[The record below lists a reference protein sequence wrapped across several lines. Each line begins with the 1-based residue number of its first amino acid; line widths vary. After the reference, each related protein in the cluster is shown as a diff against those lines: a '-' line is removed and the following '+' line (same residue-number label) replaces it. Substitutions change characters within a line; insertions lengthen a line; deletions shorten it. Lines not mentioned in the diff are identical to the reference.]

1 MICTFAAKLNG
12 CKMNK
17 DKYVFAQLLEY
28 LDYDKFRHLVDKYDG
43 NRYVKH
49 LTCWNQLLA
58 LMFGQLGNRESLR
71 DVIVALEAHRSKCF
85 HLGLGRKPIAK
96 TTLATANQNRDYRIF
111 EEFAFYMMAQAR
123 EKRSADIF
131 KLGGQVYAFDSTT
144 IPLCLSVFWWAK
156 FRKKKGGV
164 KAHVLYDLEAQVPAF
179 YHITTASVYDS
190 KAMPEIPYETGAYY
204 VFDRGYNNFG
214 ELYRIQRMESFFVVR
229 AKSNLQY
236 RCVKWKRRLPK
247 NILTD
252 AEIELTVY
260 KSRKDYPENLRLVR
274 YYDEEQDREFM
285 FLANA
290 MDLTAQQIADLYKNR
305 WQIELFFKWLKQH
318 LKIKKFWGTTEN
330 AVRIQISAAIT
341 AYCLVAIIQ
350 HDMQLKRST
359 YEVLQILSM
368 SLTDKTPLRE
378 LFDKTYSNDVKE
390 QSGPL
395 IPGLFD

>member
-1 MICTFAAKLNG
+1 MF
-12 CKMNK
+12 
-17 DKYVFAQLLEY
+17 Q
-28 LDYDKFRHLVDKYDG
+28 DKFVFSQLTSFLDRNHFNYLVRKYGGDK
-43 NRYVKH
+43 YVKH

-58 LMFGQLGNRESLR
+58 LMFGQLCNRESLR

-111 EEFAFYMMAQAR
+111 EEFAFYIMTQAR
-123 EKRSADIF
+123 EKRATDIF
-131 KLGGQVYAFDSTT
+131 KLGGKVYAFDSTT

-156 FRKKKGGV
+156 FRKKKGGI

-179 YHITTASVYDS
+179 YHITTASVNDS
-190 KAMPEIPYETGAYY
+190 KAMQEIPYETDAYY
-204 VFDRGYNNFG
+204 IFDRGYNNFK
-214 ELYRIQRMESFFVVR
+214 ELCRILRMESFFVVR

-236 RCVKWKRRLPK
+236 KCVRWKRRLPK

-252 AEIELTVY
+252 AEIELTVC

-285 FLANA
+285 FLTNA
-290 MDLTAQQIADLYKNR
+290 MDLTAQQVADLYKNR

-341 AYCLVAIIQ
+341 AYCLVAILQ

>member
-1 MICTFAAKLNG
+1 
-12 CKMNK
+12 MNK
-17 DKYVFAQLLEY
+17 DKYVFAQLIEFLNN
-28 LDYDKFRHLVDKYDG
+28 DKFRRLVDKYDG
-43 NRYVKH
+43 NKYVNH

-58 LMFGQLGNRESLR
+58 LMFGQLSNRESLR
-71 DVIVALEAHRSKCF
+71 DVIVAIEVHRSKCF

-111 EEFAFYMMAQAR
+111 EEFAFYMMSQAR
-123 EKRSADIF
+123 EKRAESIF
-131 KLGGQVYAFDSTT
+131 KLGGKVYAFDSTT

-179 YHITTASVYDS
+179 YHITTASVHDS
-190 KAMPEIPYETGAYY
+190 KAMKAIPYETDAYY
-204 VFDRGYNNFG
+204 IFDRGYNNFK

-229 AKSNLQY
+229 AKTNLQY

-252 AEIELTVY
+252 AKIELTVY
-260 KSRKDYPENLRLVR
+260 KSVKDYPEHLRLVR
-274 YYDEEQDREFM
+274 FYDEGQDREFM
-285 FLANA
+285 FLTNA
-290 MDLTAQQIADLYKNR
+290 MDLTAQQVADLYKNR
-305 WQIELFFKWLKQH
+305 WQIELFFTWLKQH

-341 AYCLVAIIQ
+341 AYCLVAIVQ
-350 HDMQLKRST
+350 HDRKLKRST

-368 SLTDKTPLRE
+368 SLTDKTPLGE
-378 LFDKTYSNDVKE
+378 LFDKTYSNDFKE

>member
-1 MICTFAAKLNG
+1 
-12 CKMNK
+12 MNK

-58 LMFGQLGNRESLR
+58 LMFGQLSNRESLR
-71 DVIVALEAHRSKCF
+71 DVIVALEAHQSKCF

-96 TTLATANQNRDYRIF
+96 TTLATANQNRDFRIF
-111 EEFAFYMMAQAR
+111 EEFAFYMMTQAR
-123 EKRSADIF
+123 EKRATDIF
-131 KLGGQVYAFDSTT
+131 KLGGKVYAFDSTT

-190 KAMPEIPYETGAYY
+190 KAMLEIPYETGAYY

-236 RCVKWKRRLPK
+236 RCVRWKRRMPK

-285 FLANA
+285 FLTNA

-341 AYCLVAIIQ
+341 AYCLVAIVQ

-359 YEVLQILSM
+359 YEVLQILSI

-390 QSGPL
+390 QLGPL
-395 IPGLFD
+395 IPGLID

>member
-1 MICTFAAKLNG
+1 
-12 CKMNK
+12 MNK

-58 LMFGQLGNRESLR
+58 LMFGQLSNRESLR
-71 DVIVALEAHRSKCF
+71 DVIVALEAHQSKCF

-96 TTLATANQNRDYRIF
+96 TTLATANQNRDFRIF
-111 EEFAFYMMAQAR
+111 EEFAFYMMTQAR
-123 EKRSADIF
+123 EKRATDIF
-131 KLGGQVYAFDSTT
+131 KLGGKVYAFDSTT

-204 VFDRGYNNFG
+204 VYDRGYNNFG

-236 RCVKWKRRLPK
+236 RCVRWKRRMPK

-260 KSRKDYPENLRLVR
+260 KSRKDYPENLRLVK

-285 FLANA
+285 FLTNA
-290 MDLTAQQIADLYKNR
+290 MDLTALQITDLYKNR

-341 AYCLVAIIQ
+341 AYCLVAIVQ

-359 YEVLQILSM
+359 YEVLQILSI

-390 QSGPL
+390 QLGPL

>member
-1 MICTFAAKLNG
+1 
-12 CKMNK
+12 MNK
-17 DKYVFAQLLEY
+17 DKYVFAQLLEF

-43 NRYVKH
+43 NKYVKH

-58 LMFGQLGNRESLR
+58 LMFGQLSNRESLR
-71 DVIVALEAHRSKCF
+71 DVIVAIEAHRSKCF

-111 EEFAFYMMAQAR
+111 EEFAFYMMSQAR
-123 EKRSADIF
+123 EKRAENIF
-131 KLGGQVYAFDSTT
+131 KLGGKVYAFDSTT

-179 YHITTASVYDS
+179 YHITTASVHDS
-190 KAMPEIPYETGAYY
+190 KAMREIPYETDAYY
-204 VFDRGYNNFG
+204 IFDRGYNNFK
-214 ELYRIQRMESFFVVR
+214 ELYHIQRMESFFVVR
-229 AKSNLQY
+229 AKTNLQY
-236 RCVKWKRRLPK
+236 RCVRWKRRLPK

-252 AEIELTVY
+252 AEIEPTVY
-260 KSRKDYPENLRLVR
+260 NTHRDYPEKLRLVR
-274 YYDEEQDREFM
+274 YYDEEQGRKFM
-285 FLANA
+285 FLTNA

-341 AYCLVAIIQ
+341 AYCLVAIVQ
-350 HDMQLKRST
+350 HDMRLERST

-378 LFDKTYSNDVKE
+378 LFNKTYSNDVKE
-390 QSGPL
+390 QLGPL

>member
-1 MICTFAAKLNG
+1 MF
-12 CKMNK
+12 K
-17 DKYVFAQLLEY
+17 DKFVFSQLIAFLDRNHFNY
-28 LDYDKFRHLVDKYDG
+28 LARKYDG
-43 NRYVKH
+43 DKYVKH

-58 LMFGQLGNRESLR
+58 LMFGQLSNRESLR
-71 DVIVALEAHRSKCF
+71 DLIVALEAHQSKCF

-111 EEFAFYMMAQAR
+111 EEFAFYMMEQAR
-123 EKRSADIF
+123 RNRAADIF
-131 KLGGQVYAFDSTT
+131 KLGGKVYAFDSTT

-164 KAHVLYDLEAQVPAF
+164 KVHVLYDLEVQVPAF
-179 YHITTASVYDS
+179 YHITTASVHDS

-204 VFDRGYNNFG
+204 IFDRGYNNFK
-214 ELYRIQRMESFFVVR
+214 ELFRIQRMESCFVVR
-229 AKSNLQY
+229 AKTNLQY
-236 RCVKWKRRLPK
+236 KCVKWKRRMPK
-247 NILTD
+247 NILSD

-260 KSRKDYPENLRLVR
+260 NSRKDYPDNLRLVR
-274 YYDEEQDREFM
+274 YYDEKQGREFM
-285 FLANA
+285 FLTNA

-330 AVRIQISAAIT
+330 AVRIQIAAAIT
-341 AYCLVAIIQ
+341 AYCLVAIVQ
-350 HDMQLKRST
+350 HDMKLKRST
-359 YEVLQILSM
+359 YEVLQILSI

-390 QSGPL
+390 QFGPL